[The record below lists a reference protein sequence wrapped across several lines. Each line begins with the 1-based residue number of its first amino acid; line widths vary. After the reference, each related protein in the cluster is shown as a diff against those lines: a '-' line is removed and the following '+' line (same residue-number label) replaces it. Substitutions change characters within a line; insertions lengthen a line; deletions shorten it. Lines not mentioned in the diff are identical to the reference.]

1 MRPVLRVWFGKVKHH
16 EEWGFGGV
24 VAKRLTKALRGKRRW
39 VGIAFAPSVR
49 SRADAEALV
58 QSLKT
63 SLNQPSLRLMDF
75 VPAER
80 RPELCT
86 PTEKVDSR
94 SLDEGLGIVRTP
106 LSTYPLLRTML
117 ETESEIEAL
126 GAQSLTASGKIRLV
140 RERLGL
146 PQPKRR

>member
-1 MRPVLRVWFGKVKHH
+1 
-16 EEWGFGGV
+16 

-86 PTEKVDSR
+86 PTDTVDSR
-94 SLDEGLGIVRTP
+94 SLEEGLGIVRTP

-117 ETESEIEAL
+117 GSEIEAL

>member
-1 MRPVLRVWFGKVKHH
+1 
-16 EEWGFGGV
+16 
-24 VAKRLTKALRGKRRW
+24 
-39 VGIAFAPSVR
+39 
-49 SRADAEALV
+49 
-58 QSLKT
+58 
-63 SLNQPSLRLMDF
+63 MDF

-86 PTEKVDSR
+86 PTETVDSR